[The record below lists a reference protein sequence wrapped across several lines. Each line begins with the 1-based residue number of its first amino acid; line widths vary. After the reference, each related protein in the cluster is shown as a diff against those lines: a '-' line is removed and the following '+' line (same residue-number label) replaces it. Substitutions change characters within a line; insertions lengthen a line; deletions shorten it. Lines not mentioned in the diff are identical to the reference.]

1 MVKYASEGIQ
11 QKMKWA
17 VSNYLILPSSRRFR
31 GVYSLFVTS
40 FELGMHSQALEL
52 IDREIEIWFFF
63 GLDFGSSW
71 LHGILI

>member
-17 VSNYLILPSSRRFR
+17 VSNYLRLPSFRRFR
-31 GVYSLFVTS
+31 GVYSL

-52 IDREIEIWFFF
+52 IDREI
-63 GLDFGSSW
+63 
-71 LHGILI
+71 